1 MTASVDA
8 WPCLCLVTW
17 AIFLILTLGFISYSG
32 IQMPLMQKIE
42 CSVISKQQENDLIL
56 FINFLCVSRMSEVPP
71 DPLVR
76 GLSST

>member
-1 MTASVDA
+1 
-8 WPCLCLVTW
+8 
-17 AIFLILTLGFISYSG
+17 
-32 IQMPLMQKIE
+32 MPLMQKIE